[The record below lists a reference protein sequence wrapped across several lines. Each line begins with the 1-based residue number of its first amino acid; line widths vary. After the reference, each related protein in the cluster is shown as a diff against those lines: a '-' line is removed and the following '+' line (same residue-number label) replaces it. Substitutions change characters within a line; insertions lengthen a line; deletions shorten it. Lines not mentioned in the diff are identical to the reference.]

1 MFTLFV
7 NKPLTLR
14 PQQHSA
20 QRRIAGKSRHANSQ
34 SVLTYSTTS
43 SARISVG
50 GILVQTEGF
59 GSLRLMVNLNRVGC
73 MTGDRRVL
81 PVENSSG
88 VAADLPISLRET
100 VAIGDQAPSRR
111 EFAPR

>member
-1 MFTLFV
+1 
-7 NKPLTLR
+7 
-14 PQQHSA
+14 
-20 QRRIAGKSRHANSQ
+20 
-34 SVLTYSTTS
+34 
-43 SARISVG
+43 
-50 GILVQTEGF
+50 
-59 GSLRLMVNLNRVGC
+59 